1 MASQSITT
9 VNITSVY
16 PAAQQVGLDVSNLPA
31 GTTPDALVKLIQA
44 KLAANLLAGWKSATS
59 FGTNQDSG
67 IMGPWAS
74 NIGGT
79 APACLTAQLNLDFQ
93 AWLLPVDVNTIN
105 LIAEEITEQIAASG
119 GNYRTFYGNR
129 PEGPA
134 AQIVY
139 GVACVASVISDD
151 NDEQGIIYAFA
162 AVADLS

>member
-1 MASQSITT
+1 MASQSTTT
-9 VNITSVY
+9 VNITNVY
-16 PAAQQVGLDVSNLPA
+16 PAAKQVGIDVTNLPA

-44 KLAANLLAGWKSATS
+44 KLAANLLAGWKSATP
-59 FGTNQDSG
+59 FDTNQDTG
-67 IMGPWAS
+67 IMGPWAD

-79 APACLTAQLNLDFQ
+79 APACLTSQINLDFQ
-93 AWLLPVDVNTIN
+93 AWSMPVNTNTIN

-119 GNYRTFYGNR
+119 GNYRTFYGKR

-134 AQIVY
+134 AEIVY

-162 AVADLS
+162 AVEDLT